1 MRCNEFGECRQMM
14 CLLARILNRGP
25 GDRLPRNTSGE
36 QPFLWT
42 RRLPVAAQ
50 YIQQLGRQHHVSV
63 FTAFAQLNA
72 NYHSSAVDS
81 VGSQLN
87 SLRDAQAGG
96 VAGRQDD
103 AMFSALH
110 AIKKM

>member
-25 GDRLPRNTSGE
+25 RDRLPRNTSGE
-36 QPFLWT
+36 QPFLWP

-63 FTAFAQLNA
+63 FTALCVRRIYVAMMAERQ
-72 NYHSSAVDS
+72 SGS
-81 VGSQLN
+81 VASTFDGNITFCIRIVGVSLGS
-87 SLRDAQAGG
+87 R
-96 VAGRQDD
+96 
-103 AMFSALH
+103 
-110 AIKKM
+110 